1 MATSLF
7 DLEPLIP
14 ALEANEPILTAND
27 RLRRHLLK
35 AWSQHQKKL
44 GRRAWKAPQVW
55 PLNRWLDRQW
65 QTLVELGHP
74 GCDRALANRHQRQW
88 IWEQVIGQAEDT
100 QALLQPDPLAQQ
112 ADGAL
117 RSLTLWQVE
126 PASLREDPYL
136 HSNTRSFLGWL
147 EPFEQRLANR
157 QLMAPEA
164 AQVII
169 ARAFE
174 EGALARLPRLWLLGF
189 DALPPLH
196 QRIIDAASAEAH
208 PIVPGG
214 AKQAHCRRLSLPD
227 TETELRTAALWSL
240 EQLQANPE
248 AVIGVI
254 VPDLGQ
260 RRDQVERVFADVF
273 EPTAILPEKPRYTL
287 PFNFSAGVPLGATAL
302 IQGALSLLNLL
313 REQWPL
319 NDICTLLQNPFWSD
333 MEGELVWRTQLVN
346 RLRELGKFDISGS
359 DLRYHGQALAERM
372 MPPEHAET
380 QEDALGEPVKRLQL
394 LDEQRRR
401 LPSVASA
408 RQWAH
413 AFQAQLDTLGWP
425 GARRLDSQE
434 YQQMG
439 QWHEL
444 LEAFSA
450 LEATGTDMTL
460 NQALGQLAQLAQ
472 QTPFQA
478 QTPDSP
484 VQILGALE
492 GAGLRFSHCWVVG
505 LHQRQWPPVP
515 APNPLLPLEL
525 QRDRQMPHASA
536 ERELQYA
543 SSLTRHYQQCAET
556 VIFSAPVS
564 DDQGNLS
571 PSPLIRHLP
580 ETPLEA
586 VLSAPHD
593 ARTEF
598 ERHLAERRALEPVS
612 CATGPAFAT
621 DAKAPGGSS
630 LFKAQAACPFNA
642 FAQLRLGARTPDRP
656 VMGLSPAER
665 GILLHGVLAS
675 LWKTLGDSATL
686 HAWEEDSLSALITEL
701 CEQTLA
707 PIRQRRPRE
716 LGPEYCALEQE
727 RLRDMVHR
735 WLTLEKGRPP
745 FRVLATEQRRQ
756 ITFQGLNLT
765 LFIDRI
771 DELENGER
779 LLIDYKTGAELNS
792 RQWLG
797 ERPDE
802 PQLPLYAVTDSDAVH
817 GVAFAQLNPKA
828 LQWIGLGALST
839 PLPGVQ
845 PTDDWDAQQAEW
857 QEVLSEL
864 AHAFIQ
870 GDARVDYKD
879 AKSQRYSAELIPLNR
894 ALEGDTV
901 SRSLADPT
909 LLKGA
914 QQ

>member
-14 ALEANEPILTAND
+14 ALEADEPILTAND

-35 AWSQHQKKL
+35 AWSQYQESR
-44 GRRAWKAPQVW
+44 GQRAWKAPSVW
-55 PLNRWLDRQW
+55 PLNRWLDQQW
-65 QTLVELGHP
+65 QSLVERGHP
-74 GCDRALANRHQRQW
+74 GCSRALANRHQRQW
-88 IWEQVIGQAEDT
+88 IWEQIIGQADDT
-100 QALLQPDPLAQQ
+100 QALLQPAPLAQQ

-117 RSLTLWQVE
+117 RSLTLWQVA
-126 PASLREDPYL
+126 PASLRQDPYL
-136 HSNTRSFLGWL
+136 HGNTRSFLGWL

-157 QLMAPEA
+157 QLLAPET

-169 ARAFE
+169 AQAFE
-174 EGALARLPRLWLLGF
+174 EGALPRVPRLWLLGF

-196 QRIIDAASAEAH
+196 RRIIDAASAEARH
-208 PIVPGG
+208 IVPGG
-214 AKQAHCRRLSLPD
+214 ASQSRCRRVSLPD

-240 EQLQANPE
+240 EQLQTSPD
-248 AVIGVI
+248 AVIGII

-273 EPTAILPEKPRYTL
+273 EPTAILPDRPRYTL
-287 PFNFSAGVPLGATAL
+287 PFNFSAGVPLGSTAL
-302 IQGALSLLNLL
+302 IQGALSLLTLL

-319 NDICTLLQNPFWSD
+319 NELCSLLQNPFWSD
-333 MEGELVWRTQLVN
+333 IETELVWRTQLMT

-372 MPPEHAET
+372 APDDSDTEEQAGTAPI
-380 QEDALGEPVKRLQL
+380 KRLQR

-401 LPSVASA
+401 LPTVTNA
-408 RQWAH
+408 RQWAQ
-413 AFQAQLDTLGWP
+413 AFQSQLDTLGWP
-425 GARRLDSQE
+425 GVRRLDSQE

-460 NQALGQLAQLAQ
+460 SQALGQLAQLAQ

-515 APNPLLPLEL
+515 APNPLLPLDL

-543 SSLTRHYQQCAET
+543 SSLTRHYQQCAEE

-564 DDQGNLS
+564 DDQGHLS
-571 PSPLIRHLP
+571 PSPLIRDLP

-586 VLSAPHD
+586 VPSSASG
-593 ARTEF
+593 ARTQF
-598 ERHLAERRALEPVS
+598 ERALAERRSLELVACSRGPVFS
-612 CATGPAFAT
+612 P

-642 FAQLRLGARTPDRP
+642 FAQLRLGARAPDRP

-665 GILLHGVLAS
+665 GTLLHGVLAS
-675 LWKTLGDSATL
+675 LWKILGNSTALHAKSDSAL
-686 HAWEEDSLSALITEL
+686 SSLVSEL
-701 CEQTLA
+701 CIQTLA

-716 LGPEYCALEQE
+716 LGPEYSALEQE
-727 RLRDMVHR
+727 RLSDMVQR
-735 WLTLEKGRPP
+735 WLTLEKSRPP
-745 FRVLATEQRRQ
+745 FRVLATEQRRE
-756 ITFQGLNLT
+756 ITFQGLTLT

-779 LLIDYKTGAELNS
+779 LLIDYKTGADLNS

-802 PQLPLYAVTDSDAVH
+802 PQLPLYAVTDPHPVH
-817 GVAFAQLNPKA
+817 GIAFAQLNPKA
-828 LQWIGLGALST
+828 LQWIGMGALSP
-839 PLPGVQ
+839 PLSGLQ
-845 PTDDWDAQQAEW
+845 PTEDWDAQQAEW
-857 QEVLSEL
+857 QTVLSEL
-864 AHAFIQ
+864 ARAFLE
-870 GDARVDYKD
+870 GDARVDFKD
-879 AKSQRYSAELIPLNR
+879 AKAQRYSTELIPLNR
-894 ALEGDTV
+894 ALENDTI
-901 SRSLADPT
+901 SRALADQPT
-909 LLKGA
+909 GKGA
-914 QQ
+914 HS

>member
-14 ALEANEPILTAND
+14 ALEADEPILTAND

-35 AWSQHQKKL
+35 AWSQYQKSR
-44 GRRAWKAPQVW
+44 GRRAWSAPRVW
-55 PLNRWLDRQW
+55 PLNRWLDLQW
-65 QTLVELGHP
+65 QALVERGHP

-88 IWEQVIGQAEDT
+88 IWEQIIGQAEDT
-100 QALLQPDPLAQQ
+100 QALLQLDPLAQQ

-126 PASLREDPYL
+126 PSSLREDPYL
-136 HSNTRSFLGWL
+136 NSNTRSFLGWL

-164 AQVII
+164 AHTII

-174 EGALARLPRLWLLGF
+174 NGALARLPRLWLLGF

-196 QRIIDAASAEAH
+196 QRIIDAASAEARQL
-208 PIVPGG
+208 VPGG
-214 AKQAHCRRLSLPD
+214 AQEARCRRVSLPD

-240 EQLQANPE
+240 EQLQADPE
-248 AVIGVI
+248 AVIGII

-273 EPTAILPEKPRYTL
+273 EPTAILPDRPRYTL
-287 PFNFSAGVPLGATAL
+287 PFNFSAGVPLGSTAL
-302 IQGALSLLNLL
+302 IQSALSLLSLL

-319 NDICTLLQNPFWSD
+319 NDLCTLLQNPFWGD
-333 MEGELVWRTQLVN
+333 LDTELVWRTQLVA
-346 RLRELGKFDISGS
+346 RLRELGKFEISGS

-372 MPPEHAET
+372 APENANA
-380 QEDALGEPVKRLQL
+380 QEPDGQAPIKRLQL

-401 LPSVASA
+401 LPAVTSA
-408 RQWAH
+408 RQWAQ
-413 AFQAQLDTLGWP
+413 AFQTQLDTLGWP
-425 GARRLDSQE
+425 GTRRLDSQE

-439 QWHEL
+439 LWHEL

-460 NQALGQLAQLAQ
+460 SQALGQLAQLAQ

-543 SSLTRHYQQCAET
+543 SSLTRHYQQCAEE
-556 VIFSAPVS
+556 VIFSAPDS
-564 DDQGNLS
+564 DEQGHLS
-571 PSPLIRHLP
+571 PSPLIRDLP

-586 VLSAPHD
+586 VLSAQHG
-593 ARTEF
+593 ARTRF
-598 ERHLAERRALEPVS
+598 EQALTQERALTLVP
-612 CATGPAFAT
+612 CANGPAFAT
-621 DAKAPGGSS
+621 DDKAPGGSS

-642 FAQLRLGARTPDRP
+642 FAQLRLGARAPDRP

-665 GILLHGVLAS
+665 GTLLHGVLAS
-675 LWKTLGDSATL
+675 LWKTLGDSHAL
-686 HAWEEDSLSALITEL
+686 HAMEETALSAMINEL
-701 CEQTLA
+701 CERTLA
-707 PIRQRRPRE
+707 PIRQRRPKE

-727 RLRDMVHR
+727 RLSDMVHR
-735 WLTLEKGRPP
+735 WLTLEKDRPP
-745 FRVLATEQRRQ
+745 FRVLATEERRQ
-756 ITFQGLNLT
+756 ITFQGLTLT

-779 LLIDYKTGAELNS
+779 LLIDYKTGADLNA

-797 ERPDE
+797 ERPEE
-802 PQLPLYAVTDSDAVH
+802 PQLPLYTVTDPESVH

-839 PLPGVQ
+839 PLSGLQ
-845 PTDDWDAQQAEW
+845 PVDDWDAQQGEW
-857 QEVLSEL
+857 QTVLSEL

-870 GDARVDYKD
+870 GDARVDFKD
-879 AKSQRYSAELIPLNR
+879 AKAQRYSADLIPLNR
-894 ALEGDTV
+894 ILEKDTISRLLANPADLEGGK
-901 SRSLADPT
+901 A
-909 LLKGA
+909 
-914 QQ
+914 

>member
-7 DLEPLIP
+7 DLDPLIP
-14 ALEANEPILTAND
+14 ALEADEPILTAND

-35 AWSQHQKKL
+35 AWSQYQKNR
-44 GRRAWKAPQVW
+44 GRRAWKAPRVW
-55 PLNRWLDRQW
+55 PLNRWLDHQW
-65 QTLVELGHP
+65 QRLVELGHP

-88 IWEQVIGQAEDT
+88 IWEQIIGQADDT

-157 QLMAPEA
+157 QLLAPEA

-169 ARAFE
+169 AQAFE
-174 EGALARLPRLWLLGF
+174 AGELSRLPRLWLLGF

-196 QRIIDAASAEAH
+196 QRIIEAASADARH
-208 PIVPGG
+208 IVPGG
-214 AKQAHCRRLSLPD
+214 AGQSRCRRVSLPD

-240 EQLQANPE
+240 EQLQMNPE
-248 AVIGVI
+248 AVIGII

-273 EPTAILPEKPRYTL
+273 EPTAILPDRPRYTL
-287 PFNFSAGVPLGATAL
+287 PFNFSAGVPLGSTAL

-313 REQWPL
+313 REQWSL
-319 NDICTLLQNPFWSD
+319 NDICTLLQNPFWGD
-333 MEGELVWRTQLVN
+333 LETELVWRTQLVA

-372 MPPEHAET
+372 APDDIDAEARAG
-380 QEDALGEPVKRLQL
+380 QAPIKQLQL

-401 LPSVASA
+401 LPAVTTA
-408 RQWAH
+408 RQWAQ

-425 GARRLDSQE
+425 GTRRLDSQE

-460 NQALGQLAQLAQ
+460 SQALGQLAQLAQ

-525 QRDRQMPHASA
+525 QRERQMPHASA

-543 SSLTRHYQQCAET
+543 SSLTRHYQQCAEE

-564 DDQGNLS
+564 DDQGHLS
-571 PSPLIRHLP
+571 PSPLIRDLP

-586 VLSAPHD
+586 VLSSASG
-593 ARTEF
+593 ARTQF
-598 ERHLAERRALEPVS
+598 EQTLAERRVLELVP
-612 CATGPAFAT
+612 CTEGPAFLADT
-621 DAKAPGGSS
+621 KAPGGSS

-642 FAQLRLGARTPDRP
+642 FAQLRLGARAPDRP

-665 GILLHGVLAS
+665 GTLLHGVLAS
-675 LWKTLGDSATL
+675 LWKTLGDSAAL
-686 HAWEEDSLSALITEL
+686 HARSDASLASLVSDL
-701 CEQTLA
+701 CTQTLA

-727 RLRDMVHR
+727 RLNDMVHR
-735 WLTLEKGRPP
+735 WLTLEKNRPP
-745 FRVLATEQRRQ
+745 FRVLATEQRRE
-756 ITFQGLNLT
+756 ITFQGLTVT

-779 LLIDYKTGAELNS
+779 LLIDYKTGADLNS

-802 PQLPLYAVTDSDAVH
+802 PQLPLYAVTDPDPVH

-828 LQWIGLGALST
+828 LQWIGMGALSA

-845 PTDDWDAQQAEW
+845 PTEDWDAQQAEW
-857 QEVLSEL
+857 QTVLSEL
-864 AHAFIQ
+864 AHAFLQ
-870 GDARVDYKD
+870 GDARVDFKD
-879 AKSQRYSAELIPLNR
+879 AKAQRYSAELIPLNR
-894 ALEGDTV
+894 ILENDTISRALASQTLVEGAH
-901 SRSLADPT
+901 S
-909 LLKGA
+909 
-914 QQ
+914 